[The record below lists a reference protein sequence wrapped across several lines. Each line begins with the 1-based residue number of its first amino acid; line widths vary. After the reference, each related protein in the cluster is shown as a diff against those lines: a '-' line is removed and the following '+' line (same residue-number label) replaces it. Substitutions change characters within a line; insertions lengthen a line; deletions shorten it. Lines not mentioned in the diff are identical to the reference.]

1 MPWLIEAALPVKFDD
16 RCAVC
21 NRDAAVTAATME
33 HQNVVGFVGVAW
45 IVEDLR
51 IQVPC
56 CARCDRR
63 FRRLRRAFWGFFLVP
78 WVVLTVLSLVGPDE
92 LGNHAIALV
101 SAATAF
107 MAVGYSFFVWRWW
120 LMRSVRIVRTDSA
133 RAIIAVRNK
142 AYAERLGGLNGAVPQ
157 RALWTG

>member
-56 CARCDRR
+56 SPAATAG
-63 FRRLRRAFWGFFLVP
+63 FAGFVAFWGFFLVP

-120 LMRSVRIVRTDSA
+120 LMRSVRIVRTDRA

-142 AYAERLGGLNGAVPQ
+142 AYAERSA
-157 RALWTG
+157 A